1 MLFNDSAPRSRCVC
15 VSVFSCV
22 CLCSLPTFLSRVLS
36 HMPCPY
42 GLHTRTNTKP
52 QPNYPHSS
60 LILRTAFSS
69 PIFGG
74 RENCNTRHT
83 PDPHTQTHTH
93 THIPGPANGITAAGN
108 SGPRRGHHLSG
119 MEEEEEMVMVA
130 VHEEEEEK
138 CLFKANAMIELDAD
152 CNHATHE
159 RVRRKFIQ
167 S

>member
-1 MLFNDSAPRSRCVC
+1 MC
-15 VSVFSCV
+15 VSVFAPDLPLPRSFSYAQP
-22 CLCSLPTFLSRVLS
+22 LWPAHSHQHQTPTQLSSLLSDSAHGIQQPDIRRERELQ
-36 HMPCPY
+36 HAT
-42 GLHTRTNTKP
+42 HTRSSHSNT
-52 QPNYPHSS
+52 Y
-60 LILRTAFSS
+60 
-69 PIFGG
+69 
-74 RENCNTRHT
+74 
-83 PDPHTQTHTH
+83 TH

-119 MEEEEEMVMVA
+119 MEEEEEEMVMVA